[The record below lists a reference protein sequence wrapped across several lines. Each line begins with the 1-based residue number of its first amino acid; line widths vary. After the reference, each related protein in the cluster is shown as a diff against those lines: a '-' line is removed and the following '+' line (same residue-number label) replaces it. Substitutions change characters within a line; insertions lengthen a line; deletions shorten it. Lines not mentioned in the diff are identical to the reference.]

1 MFHGATDASDN
12 VFSGQADPTIGTQSS
27 LNSQLHKSYLKILK
41 NSMLMKKT
49 LSDEIFTN
57 KGDVDLTL
65 DSVEPNKILSFINRF
80 ATNIHS
86 NLNRRIVLY
95 RKGIIIADDKIIADF
110 IEERRLAIT
119 NSSTDEEIKSNL
131 EAILNNV
138 KYKDIRLLR
147 QPTVEEKSNTISK
160 IFGLARDLI
169 VPVNHIPAKYSF
181 FNGKLENKFIDDIL
195 NKYVNKDVREMNA
208 HEIAHQKALREY
220 IAGVHAFISW
230 SYYKLFQGLIG
241 AIILGLFDLDKDDE
255 VYQIIQSFDNK
266 FNKLYQDVVLL
277 GSPNPLVRYVNF
289 PYRVLDSLFSPIKY
303 YSTRV
308 VPLFYDVP
316 ALGAYAISELVTADD
331 SVGESVFE
339 SIYKVA
345 GLKHPYTEDA
355 KGQFTNWRLINDG
368 LKIVPVFNRLSSWE
382 RDEMLKQQQR

>member
-1 MFHGATDASDN
+1 
-12 VFSGQADPTIGTQSS
+12 
-27 LNSQLHKSYLKILK
+27 
-41 NSMLMKKT
+41 
-49 LSDEIFTN
+49 
-57 KGDVDLTL
+57 
-65 DSVEPNKILSFINRF
+65 
-80 ATNIHS
+80 
-86 NLNRRIVLY
+86 
-95 RKGIIIADDKIIADF
+95 
-110 IEERRLAIT
+110 
-119 NSSTDEEIKSNL
+119 
-131 EAILNNV
+131 
-138 KYKDIRLLR
+138 
-147 QPTVEEKSNTISK
+147 
-160 IFGLARDLI
+160 
-169 VPVNHIPAKYSF
+169 
-181 FNGKLENKFIDDIL
+181 
-195 NKYVNKDVREMNA
+195 MNA

-230 SYYKLFQGLIG
+230 YYYKLFQGLIG

-368 LKIVPVFNRLSSWE
+368 LKVIPVFNRLSLWE
-382 RDEMLKQQQR
+382 RGEMVKEQQR